1 MAVKSMT
8 GFARDDGAIGRYNWY
23 WEIRTVNGKGR
34 DIRMRLP
41 PGYDKLEAEARSLV
55 AKNIIRGNCNLTL
68 KVNCITGNQEIKINE
83 NGLKQVAKAIRK
95 ADMFVDASQPSIDGI
110 LALRGV
116 LEVVE
121 PEHSPSERE
130 ELEQALLA
138 SLNMTMDKVVLAR
151 NDEGQHLFEAISA
164 HIEQIETHLA
174 EIENSKTRSVKA
186 IQARLQEQVQK
197 LLDTDTGL
205 SQERLHQE
213 AVLLATKAD
222 LEEEVVRL
230 KAHIIS
236 ARELLLVE
244 GAVGRKFDFLTQEFN
259 REANTIC
266 SKSTAIDVTNAG
278 LELKTIIDQMKEQV
292 QNIE

>member
-23 WEIRTVNGKGR
+23 WEIRTVNGRGR

-41 PGYDKLEAEARSLV
+41 PGYDKLEAQARTLV

-68 KVNCITGNQEIKINE
+68 KVDRITGNQEIKINE
-83 NGLKQVAKAIRK
+83 NGLKQVARAIRK
-95 ADMFVDASQPSIDGI
+95 TEMFVDASQPSIDGI

-116 LEVVE
+116 LELVE
-121 PEHSPSERE
+121 PEHSPTELA
-130 ELEQALLA
+130 ELEEALLA
-138 SLNMTMDKVVLAR
+138 SLNIAMDNVVKAR
-151 NDEGQHLFEAISA
+151 NDEGQHLFEAISS

-174 EIENSKTRSVKA
+174 IIESSKARSVEA
-186 IQARLQEQVQK
+186 IQARLHEQVQK
-197 LLDTDTGL
+197 LLDTETGL

-230 KAHIIS
+230 KAHIVS
-236 ARELLLVE
+236 ARELLLVD

-278 LELKTIIDQMKEQV
+278 LELKTVIDQMKEQV

>member
-8 GFARDDGAIGRYNWY
+8 GFARDDGAVGRYNWY

-34 DIRMRLP
+34 DIRLRLP
-41 PGYDKLEAEARSLV
+41 PGYDKLEAQARSLV

-68 KVNCITGNQEIKINE
+68 KVDRITGNQEIKINE
-83 NGLKQVAKAIRK
+83 NGLKQVARAIRK
-95 ADMFVDASQPSIDGI
+95 AEMFVDASQPSIDGI

-121 PEHSPSERE
+121 PEHSPSELE
-130 ELEQALLA
+130 ELETALLA
-138 SLNMTMDKVVLAR
+138 SLNIAMDKVVKAR
-151 NDEGQHLFEAISA
+151 DDEGQHLYEAISS

-174 EIENSKTRSVKA
+174 VIENSKARSVEA
-186 IQARLQEQVQK
+186 IRARLHEQVQK

-236 ARELLLVE
+236 ARELLIVE
-244 GAVGRKFDFLTQEFN
+244 GSVGRKFDFLTQEFN

-278 LELKTIIDQMKEQV
+278 LELKTVIDQMKEQV